1 MLQTVNTAGHVSWPA
16 SIVGPIVREPKTL
29 QRSKRTRREATL
41 PPPSDRDVA
50 LLYPEAV
57 VVSSD
62 ALLWQNVRVIHL
74 RHNLEEMVVP
84 PSESHCLVL
93 NLSAPLQLNA
103 RLGKR
108 TFEGRVQAGEVAL
121 IPAGTTWSFQS
132 LSSPLCNTLLLF
144 LRPLF
149 VRSAVEG
156 SDFSYRELAL
166 TPDIGFKSKHI
177 RHIAMSLLGE
187 LNEASVVGRFYADS
201 LAIALAIQ
209 LTRRYSPLKDT
220 QIANGGLAPHR
231 LRKATGMIDNYLAG
245 EEEGRVPLVF
255 VAKEVGMSYC
265 HFSRAFKQSMGI
277 TPSNYIAE
285 RRIERAKQLM
295 QETDLPI
302 SEIALRSGFSSQSH
316 FTTSFHRWARVTP
329 RSFRKGM

>member
-1 MLQTVNTAGHVSWPA
+1 MVS
-16 SIVGPIVREPKTL
+16 EPEIRK
-29 QRSKRTRREATL
+29 RSKRSRREATL
-41 PPPSDRDVA
+41 QPPSDRDVA

-74 RHNLEEMVVP
+74 RHSLNEMVVP

-93 NLSAPLQLNA
+93 NLSASLHLNA
-103 RLGKR
+103 QLGKR
-108 TFEGRVQAGEVAL
+108 NFEGMVRAGEVAL

-132 LSSPLCNTLLLF
+132 LSSPICNTLLLF

-149 VRSAVEG
+149 VRSAIEG

-166 TPDIGFKSKHI
+166 IPEIGFKSKHI
-177 RHIAMSLLGE
+177 RHIAMSLLSE

-209 LTRRYSPLKDT
+209 FTRRYSPLKDN
-220 QIANGGLAPHR
+220 QIANGGMAPHR
-231 LRKATGMIDNYLAG
+231 LRKATGMIDHYVAR

-265 HFSRAFKQSMGI
+265 HFSRAFKRSIGI

-285 RRIERAKQLM
+285 RRIERAKKLI

-316 FTTSFHRWARVTP
+316 FTTSFHRFARVTP

>member
-1 MLQTVNTAGHVSWPA
+1 MLQTVNIPEPA
-16 SIVGPIVREPKTL
+16 SWLTSIGPIVGGPQTL
-29 QRSKRTRREATL
+29 ERSNPGRREATL
-41 PPPSDRDVA
+41 QSPSVSDVA
-50 LLYPEAV
+50 VLYPEAV
-57 VVSSD
+57 VASSD
-62 ALLWQNVRVIHL
+62 ALAWQNIRAIHL
-74 RHNLEEMVVP
+74 RHSLKEMVVP

-93 NLSAPLQLNA
+93 NLRASFQLNA
-103 RLGKR
+103 RLGQR
-108 TFEGRVQAGEVAL
+108 TFEGTVQAGEVAL
-121 IPAGTTWSFQS
+121 IPAGTTLSFQS

-156 SDFSYRELAL
+156 LDFSYRELDL
-166 TPDIGFKSKHI
+166 TPEIGFESKHI
-177 RHIAMSLLGE
+177 RHLAMSLLGE
-187 LNEASVVGRFYADS
+187 LNEASLLGRLYADS

-209 LTRRYSPLKDT
+209 LTRRYNTLKDT
-220 QIANGGLAPHR
+220 QICNGGMAPHR
-231 LRKATGMIDNYLAG
+231 LRKATGMLDDYLAA
-245 EEEGRVPLVF
+245 EGRVPLVF

-265 HFSRAFKQSMGI
+265 HFSRAFKRSMGI

-316 FTTSFHRWARVTP
+316 FTTSFHRLARVTP
-329 RSFRKGM
+329 RSFRKQM